1 MRPNLNPLSV
11 KPSNPK
17 SLLWR
22 YYGDCLNGVQAFCLL
37 CKESKEE
44 EVKVKVCQGSTGGL
58 KSHLKTHKKE
68 YQEFILAEEK
78 KKADEDASKSRKRPN
93 NNNLPASPEME
104 PTASKQP
111 KLTDIVQK
119 MTKHKVDG
127 AIQSKFDQLVL
138 ELLSMNFLPFNLVN
152 SSEWKSLISFLDKR
166 MHLKD
171 RTTYSRQMK
180 NIANEV
186 KEKVKEMIKNF
197 SGESIAITSDMWSSR
212 ILESFISGTFHFID
226 KEFRLHR

>member
-1 MRPNLNPLSV
+1 
-11 KPSNPK
+11 
-17 SLLWR
+17 
-22 YYGDCLNGVQAFCLL
+22 
-37 CKESKEE
+37 
-44 EVKVKVCQGSTGGL
+44 
-58 KSHLKTHKKE
+58 
-68 YQEFILAEEK
+68 
-78 KKADEDASKSRKRPN
+78 
-93 NNNLPASPEME
+93 
-104 PTASKQP
+104 
-111 KLTDIVQK
+111 
-119 MTKHKVDG
+119 
-127 AIQSKFDQLVL
+127 
-138 ELLSMNFLPFNLVN
+138 
-152 SSEWKSLISFLDKR
+152 